1 MRVYYLLGTH
11 KKMKYLE
18 QLKVIVIQ
26 SMNKQHEQD
35 VQLMLAAQDTEEAP
49 QKEPEPSKTEAKAP
63 ETNKAPP
70 ASVKAEIK
78 QLAKVEQDV

>member
-26 SMNKQHEQD
+26 SMNKQQELNVLHILGTAESEEKPRTEKENKTD
-35 VQLMLAAQDTEEAP
+35 DKIPDTKVAE
-49 QKEPEPSKTEAKAP
+49 KA
-63 ETNKAPP
+63 TADTT
-70 ASVKAEIK
+70 
-78 QLAKVEQDV
+78 Q